1 MKFIPNLQ
9 YNTAVIEIFVN
20 IHLANRETIIQKI
33 TI

>member
-9 YNTAVIEIFVN
+9 YTTAVIEIFVN
-20 IHLANRETIIQKI
+20 IQLGNIETIIQKI